1 MDVLL
6 NEEEEM
12 LRKAT
17 REFFESECPPKLV
30 RAMETDDLGY
40 PPDLWSKTAE
50 MGFIGLALPA
60 QYGGEGASLLTLG
73 LLLEAVGRAVAPLPL
88 HSTLVAALTIADA
101 GNRQQC
107 QRILPLVSRGDLIM
121 TWALTEEDPRLNP
134 EDVTTSAKAEGDQY
148 VISGSKLFVEN
159 FNASDQCLVVCR
171 TAPGSTGGEGISLF
185 IVDTNSPGVSHVL
198 LPTLGGEKQ
207 SQVVFD
213 HVRVPKANLVGG
225 LHQGWPIVERMLER
239 ATALICA
246 QIVGASRKAMEMA
259 VDYSKKRIV
268 FGRPLGSFQ
277 ANQHLCAD
285 MVIWVDGAEM
295 LTFEA
300 LWRLSEGLPATK
312 EVSTAKA
319 VCNERCQMVLRNA
332 NHIHGGIAQIKE
344 FDLNLW
350 FRRAS
355 AWIMRFGT
363 TYEHRRIIA
372 KAMMVA

>member
-40 PPDLWSKTAE
+40 PPDLWRKTAE
-50 MGFIGLALPA
+50 MGFIGLALPK

-101 GNRQQC
+101 GDRQQC
-107 QRILPLVSRGDLIM
+107 QRILPQVSSGNLIM
-121 TWALTEEDPRLNP
+121 TWAVTERDPRLNP
-134 EDVTTSAKAEGDQY
+134 EDVATTAKAEGDHY

-159 FNASDQCLVVCR
+159 FNASDQCLVACR
-171 TAPGSTGGEGISLF
+171 TAPGSVVGEGISLF
-185 IVDTNSPGVSHVL
+185 IVDTKSPGVSHVL

-207 SQVVFD
+207 SRVVFD
-213 HVRVPKANLVGG
+213 RVKVPKANLVGG
-225 LHQGWPIVERMLER
+225 LNKGWPIVERMLER

-259 VDYSKKRIV
+259 IDFSKKRIV

-285 MVIWVDGAEM
+285 MVIWVDGTEM

-355 AWIMRFGT
+355 AWMMRFGT
-363 TYEHRRIIA
+363 TFEHRKIIA
-372 KAMMVA
+372 KAVLAA